1 MKFPLISKAEKKE
14 AARNMSR
21 SEREVFVKSNPHV
34 VLLTKTRVEG
44 MSQEEHDRQE
54 FHMRHSWASCLLD
67 NLRNEPLF
75 EDQPLKWEEIEEG
88 FGKRRQTWTKVV
100 KANWVKDE
108 RRERWYTQNGLKRK
122 STYMYTGPSETISDH
137 FIADI
142 AHAME
147 QEGFNIR
154 TQEFVEAVFQ
164 GLSVGLDHEAHYY
177 ADPSNPRYKDMN
189 PLKAEAMQEKAQ
201 AAVDNMDMEYM
212 TFYQGPEEDDVDI
225 NWLSRFPLVTVGDSP
240 KVQQDHL
247 DRVELYCI
255 DMEDKIFGG
264 GADTRGIMTKR
275 VNQRQEEG
283 LERERQLEAVFGSKK
298 EAVEKSRAKKPTLS
312 AYSEEEVDEFIT
324 PSEGW
329 LEVIKLKQPV
339 HPSMLDE
346 EGKMTVSVTVQYKN
360 LGTDEKPNWVK
371 VGHAMTT
378 GGPIA

>member
-1 MKFPLISKAEKKE
+1 MKFPLISKTEKKL

-44 MSQEEHDRQE
+44 MSQEEHNRQE
-54 FHMRHSWASCLLD
+54 FNMRHSWVACVLD

-75 EDQPLKWEEIEEG
+75 EGQPLKWEEIEEG
-88 FGKRRQTWTKVV
+88 FAKRRQTWTKVV
-100 KANWVKDE
+100 KAKWVTNE
-108 RRERWYTQNGLKRK
+108 RRERWYTQDGRKRK

-137 FIADI
+137 LIADI

-164 GLSVGLDHEAHYY
+164 GLSVSLDHEAEYY
-177 ADPSNPRYKDMN
+177 ADESNPVYKDMDSV
-189 PLKAEAMQEKAQ
+189 KAKEQQERAQ
-201 AAVDNMDMEYM
+201 AAVDNMDVVYM
-212 TFYQGPEEDDVDI
+212 TFYQGPKEDDVDV
-225 NWLSRFPLVTVGDSP
+225 NWLERFPLVTVGDSA
-240 KVQQDHL
+240 KVRQDHL
-247 DRVELYCI
+247 DRVELYCM
-255 DMEDKIFGG
+255 DMEDKLFGG

-275 VNQRQEEG
+275 VAARLAEG
-283 LERERQLEAVFGSKK
+283 LERELQLEKVFGTKK

>member
-34 VLLTKTRVEG
+34 LLLTKTRVED
-44 MSQEEHDRQE
+44 MDQEEHDRQE
-54 FHMRHSWASCLLD
+54 WAMRSSWASCLLD

-75 EDQPLKWEEIEEG
+75 EGQPLKWEEIEEG
-88 FGKRRQTWTKVV
+88 FAKRRQTWTKVV
-100 KANWVKDE
+100 KSVWLKDKK
-108 RRERWYTQNGLKRK
+108 RVRWYTQDGAKKK
-122 STYMYTGPSETISDH
+122 SVYMYTGPSETISDH

-154 TQEFVEAVFQ
+154 TQEFVEAVSQ
-164 GLSVGLDHEAHYY
+164 GLSVQLDHQANYY
-177 ADPSNPRYKDMN
+177 ADKKNPRYNDMEFA
-189 PLKAEAMQEKAQ
+189 KAAEMQEKAQ
-201 AAVDNMDMEYM
+201 AAVDNMEMEYV
-212 TFYQGPEEDDVDI
+212 TFYQGEDEDDVDV
-225 NWLSRFPLVTVGDSP
+225 NWLERFPLVTVGDSP

-247 DRVELYCI
+247 DRVERYCLH
-255 DMEDKIFGG
+255 METTMYQGDED
-264 GADTRGIMTKR
+264 ARGIMTKR
-275 VNQRQEEG
+275 VNQRREEG

-298 EAVEKSRAKKPTLS
+298 EAVEKSRAKKPMLS

-329 LEVIKLKQPV
+329 LEVIDLKQPV
-339 HPSMLDE
+339 HPRMLDK

-371 VGHAMTT
+371 TSHAMTT